1 MARKRYKVR
10 LTDEKRNQLSQIIA
24 RGKAAA
30 KKLSHASIPLK
41 AEESPQWGPAWTDE
55 QIAEAFNMVLSSV
68 HRGGRRMGSH
78 SQYQILTSQLTVY
91 GARCQGKAEKNPQ
104 RNTKL
109 TMY

>member
-24 RGKAAA
+24 RGKVAA
-30 KKLSHASIPLK
+30 KKLSHASILLK
-41 AEESPQWGPAWTDE
+41 ADESPQWGTAWTDE
-55 QIAEAFNMVLSSV
+55 QIAEAFNMVLSPV

-78 SQYQILTSQLTVY
+78 SQYQILTSQLTVS
-91 GARCQGKAEKNPQ
+91 GARCQGKAENDPP